1 MQIEVLF
8 VMTQMRACIMSEGG
22 QLVVIRNVWGSD
34 EGEQTDEVL
43 TVEIEWL
50 AGVIRG
56 ETDSR

>member
-1 MQIEVLF
+1 MF
-8 VMTQMRACIMSEGG
+8 AMTQTRACIMSEGG